1 MTDTEKEKV
10 ITDAIQ
16 RLVKN
21 KDLNLSIAK
30 MQNSKCKSY
39 FEVVLNYTIQ
49 GEERQQRFGFVDKW
63 FDPNYFEFSWVKNLQ
78 IPTNLNDYQK
88 VVLKLAY
95 YFYNWYKLE
104 CN

>member
-1 MTDTEKEKV
+1 MTIGEKEQV
-10 ITDAIQ
+10 ISEAIQ

-21 KDLNLSIAK
+21 KGLDLKINRMWVDSG
-30 MQNSKCKSY
+30 Y
-39 FEVVLNYTIQ
+39 FNVELDYVIN
-49 GEERQQRFGFVDKW
+49 GKEKRQQFGFVSRW

-78 IPTNLNDYQK
+78 LPTNLNDHQK

-104 CN
+104 CK